1 MFILLLT
8 LLVSLMI
15 KAIFLT
21 RYSDLGA
28 SSRLRSL
35 QYLPFFNANGFDVD
49 VDVSPLFSNEYLLSK
64 YAGKSTKKEIILSC
78 FHRFRVLLS
87 LKKYDV
93 VLIEK
98 EIFPLI
104 PAIAEYFLYKFGIK
118 YIVDYDDAIFHNYD
132 LSSNIFVRTIM
143 RDKIDHVMSY
153 ATCVIVGNEY
163 LSARAKAAG
172 AQWVELIPTVVD
184 IMRYSPRIDFS
195 SSRPVIGWIG
205 SPSTQDY
212 VVGIKDALVSI
223 CNTYH
228 ARLLLV
234 GATEKM
240 HTEFNDL
247 DIEILPWSEANEA
260 EFIRKMDIGIMPLPD
275 GPWEKGKCGYKIIQY
290 MASGVPVVASPV
302 GVNVKIV
309 TESKCGILAES
320 LPEWEAALLQLIQ
333 SPDQRMT
340 MGRAGRSAVENIY
353 SLQVQAPAL
362 MQIFSSSIS
371 QSEN

>member
-1 MFILLLT
+1 
-8 LLVSLMI
+8 MI

-21 RYSDLGA
+21 RHSDLGA
-28 SSRLRSL
+28 SSRLRSV
-35 QYLPFFNANGFDVD
+35 QYIPFLNANGLDVYL
-49 VDVSPLFSNEYLLSK
+49 SPLFSNEYLLSK
-64 YAGKSTKKEIILSC
+64 YGGKSTKKEIILGY
-78 FHRFRVLLS
+78 FNRFRVLLS

-93 VLIEK
+93 VFIEK

-104 PAIAEYFLYKFGIK
+104 PAIAEYFLYKFRIK
-118 YIVDYDDAIFHNYD
+118 YIVDYDDAVFHNYD
-132 LSSNIFVRTIM
+132 LSNNIIVRTVM
-143 RDKIDHVMSY
+143 RHKIDRVMSC
-153 ATCVIVGNEY
+153 AACVVAGNEY
-163 LSARAKAAG
+163 LSKRAMAAG

-184 IMRYSPRIDFS
+184 IMRYSPRINFS
-195 SSRPVIGWIG
+195 SCRPVIGWIG

-223 CNTYH
+223 CNTYR
-228 ARLLLV
+228 ARLLLI

-247 DIEILPWSEANEA
+247 DIEILPWSEDKEA

-309 TESKCGILAES
+309 TESKCGILASS
-320 LPEWEAALLQLIQ
+320 LPDWEVALLELIQ
-333 SPDQRMT
+333 SPTQRMK
-340 MGRAGRSAVENIY
+340 MGSAGRSEVEKVY

-362 MQIFSSSIS
+362 MKIFSNIS
-371 QSEN
+371 QCEN